1 MKPNEAHSAG
11 DENIHTCKIAGR
23 RLSVERVRDCACQR
37 QLTRENLLLM
47 SKIKLSRLLLFAA
60 ISLVVQAQE
69 SKQVVDAK
77 DPRARPFVYVMIAS
91 IDSDMELFKFAFS
104 NRIRNSI
111 KEQDWPKGLAVYQKQ
126 LRGKFGNYKISDIPM
141 MKFQFSGNEKE
152 GGIGD
157 VEKNGKA
164 FGRMRLI
171 KEGGGWKFNER

>member
-1 MKPNEAHSAG
+1 
-11 DENIHTCKIAGR
+11 
-23 RLSVERVRDCACQR
+23 
-37 QLTRENLLLM
+37 M
-47 SKIKLSRLLLFAA
+47 SKIKLSRLLLLATL
-60 ISLVVQAQE
+60 SLVVQAQE

-111 KEQDWPKGLAVYQKQ
+111 TEQGWPKGLAVYQKE
-126 LRGKFGNYKISDIPM
+126 LREKLGNYKISDISM

-152 GGIGD
+152 GGIG
-157 VEKNGKA
+157 VVGKNGKA

-171 KEGGGWKFNER
+171 KEGGAWKFNER